1 MTMFRWVRALIFWGL
16 LLGSLTL
23 NVATVAIGSVAT
35 LVAGA
40 FEAVS
45 GAVSVTG
52 GLQRELEV
60 KNQRIASL
68 SSEVASLKQP
78 KSVTYRGQ
86 RKLLSEAVEDTV
98 TRVSRRTTTAAVR
111 NAGSVFAE
119 AIPFAGIAVVVGV
132 TAWDLRDSCETLKDL
147 QAFHLAL
154 NPLAEES
161 PDQAE
166 VCGLTVPTSDEVWAA
181 VKSSPSSAWE
191 GAKQHVPELPELS
204 LPKFDWRFWQ

>member
-1 MTMFRWVRALIFWGL
+1 MTMFRWVRALVFWGF

-52 GLQRELEV
+52 GLQRELEL

-68 SSEVASLKQP
+68 SSEVAGLKQP
-78 KSVTYRGQ
+78 RSVTYRGQ
-86 RKLLSEAVEDTV
+86 KKLLSEAVEDTV

-132 TAWDLRDSCETLKDL
+132 TAWDLRDSCETIKDL
-147 QAFHLAL
+147 QAFNLAF

-161 PDQAE
+161 RDKSE
-166 VCGLTVPTSDEVWAA
+166 VCGLTVPTSDEVWAV

-191 GAKQHVPELPELS
+191 GAKQHVPELPDLS
-204 LPKFDWRFWQ
+204 LPQFDWRFWQ